1 MAPRQTERQR
11 GGESLVPA
19 PSTACSS
26 LAARGWRHK
35 PRRPLQGPDGSERG
49 FRPLLPYGFS
59 LAQGGLRSWRNVGAE
74 PQGPWNCSRS
84 LSWDTK
90 H

>member
-1 MAPRQTERQR
+1 MAPRQSERQR

-19 PSTACSS
+19 PPWL
-26 LAARGWRHK
+26 LAAGDTS
-35 PRRPLQGPDGSERG
+35 PGGPSRVQTGLNGVSTPCCPTGSHWHR
-49 FRPLLPYGFS
+49 
-59 LAQGGLRSWRNVGAE
+59 GGLRSWRNVGAE

>member
-26 LAARGWRHK
+26 LAARGSRVQTGLNGVSAPCCPTGSHWHRGGWR
-35 PRRPLQGPDGSERG
+35 SC
-49 FRPLLPYGFS
+49 
-59 LAQGGLRSWRNVGAE
+59 RNVGAE